1 MRLNR
6 NELKKIQ
13 YDFNSFS
20 NRLLQADFQ
29 DYTDVLGK
37 FLDFINSTPIILDYI
52 SDCGQ
57 CDWNLEEEVE
67 EVQSS
72 YGRMIF
78 STGDNEEE
86 EIRNVYAVLQY
97 IVDKSIVVY
106 YGIGMG
112 YSSSNKFQDKIK
124 GFNERF
130 VMVLIRHIERYLTK
144 VGIDMGLDDKITY
157 NVTVQ
162 SGQAIIA
169 TDHSNVTATNN
180 VGVDADKISKLIADV
195 RATSGG
201 LTSEDQEN
209 VADSLEVIE
218 TEASAE
224 KPKKG
229 MLKTAIA
236 TLKSIKGIK
245 EFGEA
250 VVALSEFVNS
260 LIG

>member
-6 NELKKIQ
+6 NELRKIQ

-20 NRLLQADFQ
+20 NRLLQADYQ
-29 DYTDVLGK
+29 DYTDVLRK
-37 FLDFINSTPIILDYI
+37 FLNFITGAPIILDYI

-57 CDWNLEEEVE
+57 CDWNLEDEVN

-72 YGRMIF
+72 YGELIF
-78 STGDNEEE
+78 STGDTEEE
-86 EIRNVYAVLQY
+86 EVRNVYAVLQY
-97 IVDKSIVVY
+97 IVDKSIEVH
-106 YGIGMG
+106 YGIGTG
-112 YSSSNKFQDKIK
+112 YSSSRNFQDRIK

-169 TDHSNVTATNN
+169 MDHSNVTATNS
-180 VGVDADKISKLIADV
+180 VGVDTDALSKLIADV
-195 RATSGG
+195 RAASSG
-201 LTSEDQEN
+201 LTPEEQEN

-218 TEASAE
+218 AEASAE

-250 VVALSEFVNS
+250 VVVLSEFVNS